1 MNRYPKK
8 FWQHLKEMNSEII
21 VADLLTSK
29 VNQLF
34 THLDA
39 PSVGEINEHI
49 DRIEID
55 LIMNP

>member
-1 MNRYPKK
+1 MTVSLRCVIDANICIKL
-8 FWQHLKEMNSEII
+8 FI
-21 VADLLTSK
+21 ADLLTSK

-34 THLDA
+34 THLDD